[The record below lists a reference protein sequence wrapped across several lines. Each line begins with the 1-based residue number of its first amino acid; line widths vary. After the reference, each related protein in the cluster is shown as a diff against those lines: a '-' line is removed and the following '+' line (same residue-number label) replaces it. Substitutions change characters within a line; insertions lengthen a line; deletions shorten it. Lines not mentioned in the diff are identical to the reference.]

1 MDNDKNYT
9 VRLPSHLLDRIQLIP
24 EGRRSQFIRE
34 SLETAL
40 NYSDQSAARLVRE
53 IEDLERQINVKKG
66 LLKKQQVSLAEK
78 EVTEQKQEK
87 SRKDVIL
94 GVYKRLCNKIVS
106 SMNPSFY
113 GDTKEST
120 DVINEQFQTNYSSK
134 QLNVVVKKIV
144 DGCSTFEDDFLPFYK
159 EVSE

>member
-40 NYSDQSAARLVRE
+40 NYSDQSIARLVRE
-53 IEDLERQINVKKG
+53 IEDIERQLNVKKG
-66 LLKKQQVSLAEK
+66 LLKKQQVSLVEK
-78 EVTEQKQEK
+78 EEKEQKQEEAK
-87 SRKDVIL
+87 ENVII